1 MKRRRPLRTVLIT
14 LAAVV
19 VLGAAAVGFYAFV
32 GNHWFVRSVD
42 EGDIGV
48 YRGINASI
56 VGLDLYR
63 LDTATDLAYTDLTQ
77 AARSRVG
84 SGIEADDRAD
94 AERILENLRQQLL
107 PLCRTTEA
115 SATTSAS
122 PSPTTSAPTTT
133 DPGATG
139 TPALP
144 TTSSAPSTTAQTST
158 STRTQEPG
166 VDCREAG

>member
-1 MKRRRPLRTVLIT
+1 M
-14 LAAVV
+14 
-19 VLGAAAVGFYAFV
+19 
-32 GNHWFVRSVD
+32 N

-107 PLCRTTEA
+107 PLCRTTEV
-115 SATTSAS
+115 
-122 PSPTTSAPTTT
+122 SPTTSASLSCCRAR
-133 DPGATG
+133 PG
-139 TPALP
+139 
-144 TTSSAPSTTAQTST
+144 
-158 STRTQEPG
+158 
-166 VDCREAG
+166 